1 MLSMMF
7 LCVNL
12 FVFLE
17 VLGPLE
23 GFLAYLAHMGLQ
35 RSVYWRKGG
44 INARQSK
51 GMVLWDM
58 EADDNGPLRWEVM

>member
-1 MLSMMF
+1 MLLVMSLCMNF
-7 LCVNL
+7 LVL
-12 FVFLE
+12 LE

-35 RSVYWRKGG
+35 RSVHWRKGG
-44 INARQSK
+44 INARQAK